1 MLMRLVAGCVN
12 GLVHTLAGWGVVDV
26 AHYTE
31 VAGVVAHR
39 RERCRLQV
47 FATAQFIIN
56 QRIFAMINI
65 AGCLPIGAGAV
76 LPIPVMLT
84 GVKNNIAAGAP
95 GLFGFGKSI
104 AV

>member
-1 MLMRLVAGCVN
+1 M
-12 GLVHTLAGWGVVDV
+12 AGWGVVDV

-31 VAGVVAHR
+31 VAGGVAHR
-39 RERCRLQV
+39 RERGGLEV

-56 QRIFAMINI
+56 QRIFAMIDI
-65 AGCLPIGAGAV
+65 GGCLPISAGAV

-84 GVKNNIAAGAP
+84 GIENNIAAGTP
-95 GLFGFGKSI
+95 GLLGFGKGI